1 MLTEI
6 VLSNSVKSKIDGKLL
21 NDLTTVADGVLKN
34 EGFSE
39 SARLNIE
46 LIGDAEIAELNER
59 YKNTP
64 DPTDV
69 LSFDYHT
76 DSDSFEPE
84 RVIGDVAI
92 SVDTAE
98 TNAVL
103 YNNSFKRELCLL
115 VIHGVLQAIG
125 YQHETE
131 DKAKADE
138 FYLKQSKYL
147 EELC

>member
-6 VLSNSVKSKIDGKLL
+6 VLSNSVRNKIDGKLL
-21 NDLTTVADGVLKN
+21 NKLTAIADGVLKN
-34 EGFSE
+34 EGYSDGV
-39 SARLNIE
+39 RLNIE

-64 DPTDV
+64 GPTDV
-69 LSFDYHT
+69 LSFDYR
-76 DSDSFEPE
+76 SDLDTLEPSP
-84 RVIGDVAI
+84 VIGDVAI

-98 TNAVL
+98 TNAAL
-103 YNNSFKRELCLL
+103 YNNDFKRELCLL
-115 VIHGVLQAIG
+115 VIHGVLQTLG

-131 DKAKADE
+131 DKEKADE
-138 FYLKQSKYL
+138 FYLKQAEYL